1 MHPRLSFTVLAL
13 AAAGL
18 AVPAAA
24 QQAAAEHHMPK
35 PSRGFAQLTP
45 LAGEWEGKSPDGKI
59 IHASY
64 QVVSGGNALLERL
77 QTSGEPE
84 MLTVYAPDGERVAVT
99 HFCSAGNQPQMQTA
113 PITGDTKQFS
123 FDFVHA
129 SNLASPTTGHMH
141 HLTLTLADRDHLT
154 QEWTWQESGQSK
166 TMAFQFTRKS

>member
-1 MHPRLSFTVLAL
+1 MHPRLSVTVVAL

-18 AVPAAA
+18 AAPAAA

-77 QTSGEPE
+77 QTSGEP
-84 MLTVYAPDGERVAVT
+84 
-99 HFCSAGNQPQMQTA
+99 QMQTA

-166 TMAFQFTRKS
+166 TMAF

>member
-1 MHPRLSFTVLAL
+1 MHSRLSFTVLAL

-24 QQAAAEHHMPK
+24 QQAAAEHHRPK

-45 LAGEWEGKSPDGKI
+45 LAGEWEGKSPDGKAI
-59 IHASY
+59 RVSY

-77 QTSGEPE
+77 QTIGEPE
-84 MLTVYAPDGERVAVT
+84 MVTVYAPDGDRVAVT
-99 HFCSAGNQPQMQTA
+99 HFCSAGNDPQMQTA

-129 SNLASPTTGHMH
+129 SNLASPTAGHMH
-141 HLTLTLADRDHLT
+141 HLTLTVPDRDHLT
-154 QEWTWQESGQSK
+154 QEWTWQENGQSR